1 MLAPPLI
8 INSHFI
14 SCTYLS
20 FIVTQTFHL
29 GLIQLLIG
37 SNKMTNLKQ
46 ATKLVQKAA
55 SNGVQVIILHEHFNS
70 PYILVTYC

>member
-1 MLAPPLI
+1 M
-8 INSHFI
+8 S
-14 SCTYLS
+14 
-20 FIVTQTFHL
+20 
-29 GLIQLLIG
+29 
-37 SNKMTNLKQ
+37 NLKQ